1 MGRYFIS
8 NLTCASALF
17 ISLLL
22 TVPVHASQG
31 AQPSFD
37 CRKAASRA
45 EKTICADA
53 ALARLDS
60 QMGRTWKRL
69 LDAFDTEDAQQTQ
82 MKQDQRAWMARRDQC
97 ADADCI
103 GKLYRARLSALDGTE
118 PAHRFSGLYEVKEGF
133 FALYPIGDRYL
144 VHIQSAEPHDGRW
157 ECDLNGEA
165 DASGDDLRV
174 NVEGTVFPAH
184 LGDTKTLVVGDGA
197 SVYKA
202 ASMFCGLNGTFA
214 FSYLRVRL
222 DVEAQ
227 KIRLT
232 HP

>member
-1 MGRYFIS
+1 MRK
-8 NLTCASALF
+8 
-17 ISLLL
+17 LL
-22 TVPVHASQG
+22 TSFILGFLLALIVLSPLHAQTAG
-31 AQPSFD
+31 NPPAAAQREQPSFD
-37 CRKAASRA
+37 CRKAASLS

-69 LDAFDTEDAQQTQ
+69 LDNFDTEVAQQTL
-82 MKQDQRAWMARRDQC
+82 MKQDQRAWMAGRDQC

-103 GKLYRARLSALDGTE
+103 RKMYRDRLSALDGTD

-144 VHIQSAEPHDGRW
+144 VHIQSAEPNDGRW

-165 DASGDDLRV
+165 EASGDDLRV

-184 LGDTKTLVVGDGA
+184 LRESKTLVVSDGA

-214 FSYLRVRL
+214 FTYLRVRL
-222 DVEAQ
+222 N
-227 KIRLT
+227 T
-232 HP
+232 